1 MVILPIINK
10 KHLSCLLSVQVHYQF
25 IMFLIYLLILFPTI
39 TFLYNVFNSSPS
51 SPLFI
56 LIRTLFLTLSDLDF
70 EIQFLWGPG
79 HHRHHRQRNCGL
91 FGQIHCVPSTSSQ
104 WLGSMVGLQ
113 SKSQK
118 ISCVNRLWHKSYCNL
133 PPNYTTWCRNINSI
147 NLSKPWFHSLKL
159 SRKIIISFSRLHFG
173 HILLPSHYFK
183 LSLNNSPLCIF
194 PSSSG
199 L

>member
-1 MVILPIINK
+1 
-10 KHLSCLLSVQVHYQF
+10 
-25 IMFLIYLLILFPTI
+25 
-39 TFLYNVFNSSPS
+39 
-51 SPLFI
+51 
-56 LIRTLFLTLSDLDF
+56 
-70 EIQFLWGPG
+70 
-79 HHRHHRQRNCGL
+79 
-91 FGQIHCVPSTSSQ
+91 
-104 WLGSMVGLQ
+104 MVGLQ

-147 NLSKPWFHSLKL
+147 ILSKPWFHSLKL

-173 HILLPSHYFK
+173 HILLPSHSFK

-199 L
+199 LWHQPYFVWLPYLILRPFYFIFTPSFLKHHSQYPSNTFFPIHYCHHHYHLFFPWHWATYLIIIYNIPI